1 MRSPRGHCGGEKPL
15 GMGERTAERWRK
27 DAAQIEEAPSEGSWL
42 EHGLPASRQE
52 LTETST
58 AHSLKC

>member
-1 MRSPRGHCGGEKPL
+1 
-15 GMGERTAERWRK
+15 MGERTAERWRK
-27 DAAQIEEAPSEGSWL
+27 AAAQIEEAPSEGSSL